1 MDRNTVKQRLDAVF
15 QDIFDD
21 PSLHV
26 TESMTA
32 NDVEGWDSLS
42 HIDLIVAVE
51 KEFRIRLTTAEVR
64 SLNNVGDF
72 MTLVAAKAA

>member
-1 MDRNTVKQRLDAVF
+1 MDRSTVKQRLDAVF

-26 TESMTA
+26 TDAMTA

-64 SLNNVGDF
+64 SLHNVGDF
-72 MTLVAAKAA
+72 MTLLASKAA